1 MVNRNSDIENVIFAL
16 SALYSGYGY
25 TQYKMSKFEE
35 YDLYVKNKDFLVS
48 ENIITF
54 TDTNGKLMALK
65 PDVTLSIIKNTPDT
79 PILKKLYYNENV
91 YRISKGTGSFSEI
104 MQTGLECIGTI
115 DAYSIFEVLTLAAK
129 SLNAI
134 SADFVLT
141 ISHLDIIKEVLSS
154 LSLSKIDEAEVLKCI
169 SEKNIHEMI
178 KICDAS
184 GADASILK
192 EILSAYGSIDKVLEK
207 LSKIELLKNS
217 PGFASLS
224 AIANELSK
232 SDFTNKIIIDFSVTS
247 DVKYYN
253 GFVFKGFING
263 ISESVLSGG
272 QYDGLMKKMG
282 KNSGAIGFAVYTDLL
297 ENLAVGAPYDVDTL
311 LLYDSS
317 CNVQE
322 IKKAAE
328 MLALDGKSV
337 MTQAEIPE
345 KLKFR
350 RLAKIS
356 EKGVEIIEN
365 DA

>member
-1 MVNRNSDIENVIFAL
+1 MVNENVTPVL
-16 SALYSGYGY
+16 SSLYGGYGY

-79 PILKKLYYNENV
+79 PVLKKLYYNENV
-91 YRISKGTGSFSEI
+91 YRISKGTGSYSEI

-115 DAYSIFEVLTLAAK
+115 DNYSVFEVITLAAK
-129 SLNAI
+129 SLGAI
-134 SADFVLT
+134 SDDFILT

-154 LSLSKIDEAEVLKCI
+154 LSLEKNDEYKILKCI
-169 SEKNIHEMI
+169 SEKNIHEI
-178 KICDAS
+178 TKICDDC
-184 GADASILK
+184 GADSAVLK
-192 EILSAYGSIDKVLEK
+192 EILSVYGNIPSALEK

-217 PGFASLS
+217 NSFASFS
-224 AIANELSK
+224 VIANELAK
-232 SDFTNKIIIDFSVTS
+232 SEFSDKIVIDFSVTS

-282 KNSGAIGFAVYTDLL
+282 KSSGAIGFAVYTDLL
-297 ENLAVGAPYDVDTL
+297 LNLSKSSPYDIDTL
-311 LLYDSS
+311 LLYDDSLA
-317 CNVQE
+317 VGD
-322 IKKAAE
+322 IKKAAQ
-328 MLALDGKSV
+328 MLASGGKSV
-337 MTQAEIPE
+337 MTQSKIPD

-350 RLAKIS
+350 ILAKITD
-356 EKGVEIIEN
+356 KGVEIIEN
-365 DA
+365 NA